1 MLAIF
6 LSVSVIMFVFLIIR
20 RPPRSTR
27 TYTPFPY
34 TTLFR
39 SAPVSDQ
46 ARRATGDDHAN
57 RDQFPG
63 LAGDVGGGRHGIGT
77 NPCNTS
83 QPDPRHRSDDA
94 PGQGGDDC
102 PCLAQLS
109 TPAGE
114 ARALAESTRAV
125 GLCDRAQGPAA
136 ARPDARDGCG
146 AVPPPNQT

>member
-94 PGQGGDDC
+94 LGQGGDARSEEH
-102 PCLAQLS
+102 PSELQSLLRSSYAVFCLKVK
-109 TPAGE
+109 TPP
-114 ARALAESTRAV
+114 LQHV
-125 GLCDRAQGPAA
+125 
-136 ARPDARDGCG
+136 
-146 AVPPPNQT
+146 NQYNTFTYIQPISS